1 MASVSIVSPGPRERV
16 SGTVDV
22 VVAVVADGGRVG
34 AVQVVIGPAS
44 YGTRTAQARGEGR
57 YAWSWRTDRK
67 LVDPDVAA
75 PGDAVFWLRAS
86 AEVDG
91 AVVQAPAVAVVTA
104 NGRGTG
110 RSAAEGSA
118 AEGST
123 STPRRGGWRPGL
135 AWAADYSGS
144 LERWRASHSAVVG
157 DQRSRLVD
165 DPVLGAARRVLR
177 VDVPDSLGG
186 GEDQP
191 TRGTVRFQSSS
202 PRTIGEGDE
211 LCVGF
216 AVMLPEDFP
225 TVYPQDD
232 PGNPSGRATGYV
244 ALFQVY
250 GPPYVQGSPLV
261 LHADRRTPDDPLDE
275 LTIKG
280 NELNPGDPDALLALP
295 YRRGV
300 WTDVVLRLRASSR
313 IEDGWVETWVNQG
326 GSAGVRPLTLDGVG
340 VRVPR
345 VLLREDS
352 QAFRTDLQVYRVRGR
367 IEHVGLWFAGHRVAA
382 TVAQADPGSYARG
395 DR

>member
-22 VVAVVADGGRVG
+22 VVAVDADGGRVG

-44 YGTRTAQARGEGR
+44 YGTRTASARGGGR
-57 YAWSWRTDRK
+57 YAYRWRSDHR

-91 AVVQAPAVAVVTA
+91 AVLQAPAVAVVTA
-104 NGRGTG
+104 NRGRTRG
-110 RSAAEGSA
+110 A
-118 AEGST
+118 
-123 STPRRGGWRPGL
+123 RGGWRPDL

-144 LERWRASHSAVVG
+144 LDRWRDGHGAVVG

-191 TRGTVRFQSSS
+191 TQSTVRFQSSS
-202 PRTIGEGDE
+202 PRAIVEGDE

-275 LTIKG
+275 LTITG

-300 WTDVVLRLRASSR
+300 WTDVVLRLRASSS
-313 IEDGWVETWVNQG
+313 IEDGWIETWVNQG
-326 GSAGVRPLTLDGVG
+326 GSSGVRPLTLQGVG

-367 IEHVGLWFAGHRVAA
+367 IEHVGLWFAGHRIAA
-382 TVAQADPGSYARG
+382 TVAEADPGSYARG
-395 DR
+395 AR